1 VTQLKEVILPSTSSK
16 AQVMPTVS
24 PSSLSVIPEDVSSML
39 NDHTKHMT
47 NQLNYMLED
56 GLVKIFKS
64 LGISSDPSAILGTTH
79 TPSSLAPL
87 NPAGIPLYGM
97 PKNFTPSQ
105 APPVMSTYL
114 QQPDNAMVVSLP
126 IVEAL
131 DSSPSLAATS

>member
-1 VTQLKEVILPSTSSK
+1 
-16 AQVMPTVS
+16 MPTVS
-24 PSSLSVIPEDVSSML
+24 PSSLSVTPKDVSSML
-39 NDHTKHMT
+39 NEHTKHVT

-79 TPSSLAPL
+79 TPSSSAPL

-97 PKNFTPSQ
+97 SKNFTPSQ

-114 QQPDNAMVVSLP
+114 QQPDNAMVLSPP

-131 DSSPSLAATS
+131 DNMPSSAATS